1 MACFLFLIKGDF
13 MTLSK
18 KELSSVVHLLND
30 TVVRLIDAVDNDV
43 TLTARET
50 AAMRNALCREICGM
64 NMDDILQTDKNARRL
79 LLKRGN
85 GAENDG
91 YVGLLGEV
99 TVDTDVSALRV
110 HDGQTSGG
118 IPVARMADIP
128 DVSSAD
134 YVVAWQNPNAENDYM
149 WYRRYKSGWV
159 EMGGW
164 LKEQSI
170 AAGSSKTQNVVFPVP
185 MQDTNYVVTFGA
197 LSGTYSNAVLT
208 NATTTGG
215 EFTQSNRAGSG
226 NATVQHTWLLCG
238 VGA

>member
-43 TLTARET
+43 TLTAHET
-50 AAMRNALCREICGM
+50 AAMRNALCKEICGM

-99 TVDTDVSALRV
+99 TVDTDKQTLRV
-110 HDGQTSGG
+110 HDGATAGG
-118 IPVARMADIP
+118 VPVARMADIS
-128 DVSSAD
+128 DMSSAD
-134 YVVAWQNPNAENDYM
+134 YVVAWQNPTMENNYT

-159 EMGGW
+159 EQGQG
-164 LKEQSI
+164 LLTINNS
-170 AAGSSKTQNVVFPVP
+170 TVVLHVLPIE
-185 MQDTNYVVTFGA
+185 MANTNYTVVITSNMNN
-197 LSGTYSNAVLT
+197 SGTGSYAVGVDLVTST
-208 NATTTGG
+208 NFTTRGWG
-215 EFTQSNRAGSG
+215 AGNSKV
-226 NATVQHTWLLCG
+226 NTFSWYVCG
-238 VGA
+238 MAA

>member
-13 MTLSK
+13 MNLSK

-50 AAMRNALCREICGM
+50 TAMRNALCQEICGM

-128 DVSSAD
+128 EIASAD
-134 YVVAWQNPNAENDYM
+134 YVVAWQNPTAENGYT
-149 WYRRYKSGWV
+149 WYRKYKSGWV
-159 EMGGW
+159 EQGGC
-164 LKEQSI
+164 LKGKSVTASQLHTLPIEM
-170 AAGSSKTQNVVFPVP
+170 A
-185 MQDTNYVVTFGA
+185 DTKYTAVAMNYM
-197 LSGTYSNAVLT
+197 TYSATGGYGIGIEKL
-208 NATTTGG
+208 TTTSFNTRGPSSG
-215 EFTQSNRAGSG
+215 SAAVNEFTWY
-226 NATVQHTWLLCG
+226 VCG
-238 VGA
+238 VSA

>member
-43 TLTARET
+43 TLTVRET
-50 AAMRNALCREICGM
+50 TAMRNALCREICGM

-99 TVDTDVSALRV
+99 TVDTDKQTLRV
-110 HDGQTSGG
+110 HDGATAGG
-118 IPVARMADIP
+118 VPVARMADIP
-128 DVSSAD
+128 DMSSAD

-159 EMGGW
+159 EQGCG
-164 LKEQSI
+164 LTQQE
-170 AAGSSKTQNVVFPVP
+170 SST
-185 MQDTNYVVTFGA
+185 VVTHT
-197 LSGTYSNAVLT
+197 LPIEMSNANYTIMITGNRPTSTTGGYSMGVDDV
-208 NATTTGG
+208 TTTG
-215 EFTQSNRAGSG
+215 FKTRGSTNG
-226 NATVQHTWLLCG
+226 SSTANTFSWYVCG